1 MISRRC
7 VLGLLLLTLAP
18 GCRAETPHASG
29 AASPES
35 LRRDFRSLVFEGRTV
50 RPLLPRTVLTHT
62 AEGRRVE
69 RVQFET
75 EPGEQA
81 VAAIARPET
90 AAGRLPAVIVQ
101 HYLGGTKDDPLIQG
115 LVWQLAGRGYL
126 AIAIDGRFRGERGAT
141 SLQQAM
147 DRAFETGKG
156 RPWLIDTVYD
166 LLRTV
171 DYLASRPDVDPKR
184 IGMVGIS
191 EGGIETW
198 MAAAADERIAAAV
211 PIIGVTRFA
220 SAISDLSSPDGRARV
235 KLFEPFLQR
244 AAHRM
249 GETAVTEKVVREA
262 WDRLV
267 PGLRDRFDA
276 DRLLPLIAPRPL
288 LILNHERDELMPLQ
302 GAREA
307 YAAARR
313 RYVSLGAAD
322 RIRLDVAPGL
332 PHKGQD
338 PTEIVA
344 MFEWLD
350 RWLKPASSSGS
361 GKPLSG
367 AEVGHQSP

>member
-1 MISRRC
+1 MISRRY
-7 VLGLLLLTLAP
+7 LLALLLLSLTP
-18 GCRAETPHASG
+18 GCRADSS
-29 AASPES
+29 AAVEARNADA
-35 LRRDFRSLVFEGRTV
+35 LRREFRAFLFQGRTV
-50 RPLLPRTVLTHT
+50 SPILAKTILTSK
-62 AEGRRVE
+62 AEDRLVE
-69 RVQFET
+69 RVQFES
-75 EPGEQA
+75 EPGER
-81 VAAIARPET
+81 VIAAIARPEK

-115 LVWQLAGRGYL
+115 LVWQLAGRGFL

-141 SLQQAM
+141 DLQQAM
-147 DRAFETGKG
+147 ERAFETGKG

-166 LLRTV
+166 ILRTV
-171 DYLASRPDVDPKR
+171 DYLSSRPDVDPRR

-211 PIIGVTRFA
+211 PIIGVTRLGRA
-220 SAISDLSSPDGRARV
+220 LSDLSSAEGKARV
-235 KLFEPFLQR
+235 KLFEPFLRRVAQR
-244 AAHRM
+244 L
-249 GETAVTEKVVREA
+249 GEPSLNERVVREA

-288 LILNHERDELMPLQ
+288 LILNHERDELMPLE

-307 YAAARR
+307 YAAARQQ
-313 RYVSLGAAD
+313 YVRLGAGS

-338 PTEIVA
+338 PAEIAA
-344 MFEWLD
+344 MFEWLE
-350 RWLKPASSSGS
+350 RWLKNAPSSAPKNTLLAPAAPS
-361 GKPLSG
+361 KAP
-367 AEVGHQSP
+367 